1 MISIIRK
8 QTFTTKLIVA
18 CVALAGMLL
27 ISLLLGASHTTMNDV
42 WLALFSKQ
50 STESAT
56 IIHDIRLPREIG
68 AVFVGAALAVSG
80 AIMQA
85 LTRNPLA
92 EPGLLGLSAGASA
105 MLAISFALF
114 PSLSYVGIIA
124 ACFIGAL
131 IGTVMVFSIS
141 AAKKGAMSPFRIVLA
156 GAAVSAFLY
165 AVEQGVGLYFKVSK
179 DISMWTAGGLIGT
192 SWTQLQ
198 MMIPFIVGAIL
209 IAVIFSRQLTI
220 LSLDENVAIGL
231 GQNIGLIK
239 AVLFAIVT
247 ILTGTAVALVGNIA
261 FVGLMVPHI
270 VRAITGTDYRYIIPM
285 SAIIG
290 AILMVF
296 ADTVA
301 RTINAPYETPVI
313 AVVALLGLPFFLV
326 ITRKGAHFS

>member
-18 CVALAGMLL
+18 CVALAAMLL
-27 ISLLLGASHTTMNDV
+27 ISVLLGASNTTMNDV
-42 WLALFSKQ
+42 WLALFSKH

-209 IAVIFSRQLTI
+209 IAIIFSRQLTI

-239 AVLFAIVT
+239 AILFAIVT